1 MIGCPFLHAAYNP
14 SVKPFG
20 FASSPYTGEPRGLGY
35 PLTQGSQAL
44 RGDGSQL
51 PSALLSPTPGLC
63 RALFFAFVP
72 FLRAFFA
79 GSANFIPC
87 LCIFLRFVV

>member
-20 FASSPYTGEPRGLGY
+20 FASSPYTGEPS
-35 PLTQGSQAL
+35 PA
-44 RGDGSQL
+44 GDGSQL
-51 PSALLSPTPGLC
+51 PSALLSPAPGLC

-79 GSANFIPC
+79 GSSNFIPC